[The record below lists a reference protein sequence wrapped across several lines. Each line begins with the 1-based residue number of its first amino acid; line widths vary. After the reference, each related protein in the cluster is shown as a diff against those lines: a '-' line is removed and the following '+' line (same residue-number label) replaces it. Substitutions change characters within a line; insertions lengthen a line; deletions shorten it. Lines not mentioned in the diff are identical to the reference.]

1 MYIDENSVEISKDD
15 GTNYL
20 KIGTYITEA
29 KFSYNKLYAGD
40 TGRNLSG
47 KFSGTLVGI
56 FPKIILTFK
65 PLNQSEL
72 NTIAPYLD
80 SATQKVKYYDP
91 NKNQVVT
98 MDTYTG
104 DWEISQNNIKEA
116 QTFSCSFI
124 AREKRA

>member
-1 MYIDENSVEISKDD
+1 MYLDEDSVEISKDN

-20 KIGTYITEA
+20 KIAPYITEA
-29 KFSYNKLYAGD
+29 KFGYNKLYAGD
-40 TGRNLSG
+40 TGRNLKG

-65 PLNQSEL
+65 PLNKSEL

-80 SATQKVKYYDP
+80 SATQKLKYYDP
-91 NKNQVVT
+91 NKNQIVT

-104 DWEISQNNIKEA
+104 DWEITQNNVQEA
-116 QTFSCSFI
+116 QTFNCSFI
-124 AREKRA
+124 AIEKRA